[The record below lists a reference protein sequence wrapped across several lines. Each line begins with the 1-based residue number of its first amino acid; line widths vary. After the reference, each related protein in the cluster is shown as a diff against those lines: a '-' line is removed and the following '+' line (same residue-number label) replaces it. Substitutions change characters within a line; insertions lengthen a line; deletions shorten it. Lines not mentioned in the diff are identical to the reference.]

1 MVVLHLFQEI
11 KHIMFKKFTFTFFI
25 LFICISVYAQESG
38 GASSKIIGTIAD
50 SVSHQPIEYATI
62 SLYLDG
68 NKKAVNGTT
77 SGSTGTFT
85 ITNVSPGIY
94 NVVAEFIGYKA
105 HTVSRVTVSRKNE
118 VINLKNIAL
127 FATAATLQGVTVT
140 AQSRLIENKIDKLVF
155 NAEKD
160 ITSQTGVATDILRK
174 VPQVTVGV
182 DGNVELAG
190 NASIRFLIN
199 GKPSSAFGSNIADV
213 LQAIPANQI
222 KSIEVITNPGARY
235 DAQGLGGIINIILKK
250 ENAQGINGNLSLTGG
265 TRTENGSFNFNARK
279 GKFAVN
285 AFLSGNTR
293 LRASTPSYSD
303 RVTNDTAADTKIYL
317 HQDGISRISRNR
329 FQTGASFDWSFKDKN
344 SLTGAIS
351 YNRFG
356 NNGNGYT
363 NQLQNIKDGSS
374 NNNNIS
380 DIASVN
386 NIDNTFRFRNID
398 ANLNYKR
405 TFNKEDQELNIA
417 LNSTFGN
424 SHNTAASRQFL
435 QPVNELYYGINSINP
450 GKQNENELLIDYTQ
464 PLRKDVILGVGSKVN
479 FMDIN
484 STSDVVKYDN
494 STNQYVPDPF
504 LTNDLNYHQKVYAVY
519 SELTFPVGKLFD
531 AKAGGRY
538 ERTEID
544 AFYLPAQVQRK
555 VPGYNTFVPSFYL
568 SRKLGEN
575 GGSLKLSYSKR
586 IGRPDYGDLNPFVNT
601 SDPKNISTGNANL
614 VPETSH
620 RYEFAYNRDLG
631 KAGSFMVNL
640 FYRLNQNDIQPFV
653 TYYPEY
659 TVGDT
664 TYTHVNVSTRQNIGT
679 EKNVGVNIFTDLR
692 LINKMSIRT
701 NLFFF
706 HRDIINAIDKG
717 YNTSSFNY
725 RLNLNAS
732 YQFTNTLA
740 GEFFGNFNSARNE
753 AQGKYPS
760 FTNYSFAFRKQFWN
774 KNGSLALTA
783 TNPFKDAVDQ
793 RTSLYGPNFTV
804 NSLRSIPFRSVGL
817 NFTWK
822 FGHLEF
828 KKDKEPNDNANGPAE

>member
-1 MVVLHLFQEI
+1 
-11 KHIMFKKFTFTFFI
+11 MFKKFT
-25 LFICISVYAQESG
+25 LFLYISCFGVMAHAQKTN
-38 GASSKIIGTIAD
+38 GANAKITGTVTD
-50 SVSHQPIEYATI
+50 SVSHKPIEYATI
-62 SLYLDG
+62 TLFAAG

-77 SGSTGTFT
+77 SGSAGTFT
-85 ITNVSPGIY
+85 ITNVSPGTY
-94 NVVAEFIGYKA
+94 NVEAESIGYKA
-105 HTVSRVTVSRKNE
+105 HTVSKVAVMEKNN
-118 VINLKNIAL
+118 VVVLKNISL
-127 FATAATLQGVTVT
+127 FANAATLQGVTVT
-140 AQSRLIENKIDKLVF
+140 GQARLIENKIDKLVF
-155 NAEKD
+155 NAERD

-213 LQAIPANQI
+213 LQTIPANQI

-250 ENAQGINGNLSLTGG
+250 SNAQGINGNLSLTGG

-279 GKFAVN
+279 GKLAVN
-285 AFLSGNTR
+285 AFVSGNTR
-293 LRASTPSYSD
+293 LRANTPFYSD
-303 RVTNDTAADTKIYL
+303 RITNDTAADTKINL
-317 HQDGISRISRNR
+317 HQDGVSRVARHG
-329 FQTGASFDWSFKDKN
+329 FQTGAGFDYSFNENN
-344 SLTGAIS
+344 SLTGNIS
-351 YNRFG
+351 FNSFG
-356 NNGNGYT
+356 NTGSGYT
-363 NQLQNIKDGSS
+363 NQLQNIK
-374 NNNNIS
+374 NNGGNVSMDS
-380 DIASVN
+380 DFTSFN
-386 NIDNTFRFRNID
+386 NIDNAFRFHNTD

-405 TFNKEDQELNIA
+405 TFAKEGQELSIQA
-417 LNSTFGN
+417 NSSLGN
-424 SHNTAASRQFL
+424 SRNTAQSMQFM
-435 QPVNELYYGINSINP
+435 QPAHQLYYGTNSTNP
-450 GKQNENELLIDYTQ
+450 GKEKENELLIDYTQ
-464 PLRKDVILGVGSKVN
+464 PLHKDVILGVGSKVN
-479 FMDIN
+479 FMDIA
-484 STSDVVKYDN
+484 STSDVLKYNNASDL
-494 STNQYVPDPF
+494 YLPDPF
-504 LTNDLNYHQKVYAVY
+504 LTNNLNYHQKVYAVY

-544 AFYLPAQVQRK
+544 AFYSNAQTQK
-555 VPGYNTFVPSFYL
+555 NVPGYNTFVPSIYL
-568 SRKLGEN
+568 SKKLGEN

-601 SDPKNISTGNANL
+601 SDPKNISTGNSNL
-614 VPETSH
+614 VPEASK
-620 RYEFAYNRDLG
+620 RYELAYSKDLG

-640 FYRLNQNDIQPFV
+640 FYRLNLNDIQPFV
-653 TYYPEY
+653 TYYPQY

-664 TYTHVNVSTRQNIGT
+664 TYTHVAVSTRENIGT
-679 EKNVGVNIFTDLR
+679 EKNVGANLFADLR
-692 LINKMSIRT
+692 LVNKMSIRT

-725 RLNLNAS
+725 RFNLNAS
-732 YQFTNTLA
+732 YQFSNTLA

-760 FTNYSFAFRKQFWN
+760 FTNYSFAIRKQFWN

-793 RTSLYGPNFTV
+793 RTSLYGPNFVV
-804 NSLRSIPFRSVGL
+804 NSLRSIPFRSFGL

-828 KKDKEPNDNANGPAE
+828 RKNKEPNDNSNDSAEPQP

>member
-1 MVVLHLFQEI
+1 M
-11 KHIMFKKFTFTFFI
+11 KKFTLS
-25 LFICISVYAQESG
+25 LFLLITALVVHSQETSNTNAKISG
-38 GASSKIIGTIAD
+38 IIVD
-50 SVSHQPIEYATI
+50 SASHQPIEYATI
-62 SLYLDG
+62 TLYETG

-77 SGSTGTFT
+77 SGSDGTFT
-85 ITNVSPGIY
+85 ITNVAPGIY
-94 NVVAEFIGYKA
+94 NIEAESIGYKA
-105 HTVSRVTVSRKNE
+105 HTIDKVAVIKKNDL
-118 VINLKNIAL
+118 IALKNISL
-127 FATAATLQGVTVT
+127 FANAAKLQNVTVT
-140 AQSRLIENKIDKLVF
+140 GQTRLIENKIDKLVF

-250 ENAQGINGNLSLTGG
+250 SNAQGINGNLSLTGG

-279 GKFAVN
+279 GKLAVN
-285 AFLSGNTR
+285 AFVSGNTR
-293 LRASTPSYSD
+293 LRANTPSYSD
-303 RVTNDTAADTKIYL
+303 RETNDTAAGSKIYL
-317 HQDGISRISRNR
+317 HQDGVSRITRNGY
-329 FQTGASFDWSFKDKN
+329 QTGAGFDYSFNDKN
-344 SLTGAIS
+344 SISGAVS
-351 YNRFG
+351 FNHFG
-356 NNGNGYT
+356 TNGSGFTNQSQHIKNDGGNG
-363 NQLQNIKDGSS
+363 S
-374 NNNNIS
+374 NIS
-380 DIASVN
+380 DIVSFN
-386 NIDNTFRFRNID
+386 NISNAFRFHNID

-405 TFNKEDQELNIA
+405 TFNKEGQELSA
-417 LNSTFGN
+417 EANSSSGN
-424 SHNTAASRQFL
+424 SHNTASTMQYL
-435 QPVNELYYGINSINP
+435 QPENELYYGIKSTNP
-450 GKQNENELLIDYTQ
+450 GTEKENELLVDYTQ
-464 PLRKDVILGVGSKVN
+464 PLKKDVILGIGSKVN
-479 FMDIN
+479 FMDIA
-484 STSDVVKYDN
+484 STSDVLKYNNTDKLFQPN
-494 STNQYVPDPF
+494 PF
-504 LTNDLNYHQKVYAVY
+504 LTNNLNYHQKVYAAY

-538 ERTEID
+538 ERTEIN
-544 AFYLPAQVQRK
+544 AFYSNAAAQQK
-555 VPGYNTFVPSFYL
+555 VPGYNTFVPSIYL
-568 SRKLGEN
+568 SKKLGEN

-601 SDPKNISTGNANL
+601 SDPKNISTGNPNL
-614 VPETSH
+614 VPEQSK
-620 RYEFAYNRDLG
+620 RYELAYNKDLG
-631 KAGSFMVNL
+631 KSGSFMVNL
-640 FYRLNQNDIQPFV
+640 FYRLNLQDIQPFV

-659 TVGDT
+659 AVGDSV
-664 TYTHVNVSTRQNIGT
+664 YTNVAVSTRENIGT

-692 LINKMSIRT
+692 LADKMSIRT

-725 RLNLNAS
+725 RFNLNAS
-732 YQFTNTLA
+732 YQFTTTLA

-760 FTNYSFAFRKQFWN
+760 FTNYSFAIRKQFWK

-793 RTSLYGPNFTV
+793 RTTLFGPNFVV
-804 NSLRSIPFRSVGL
+804 NSVRSIPFRSIGL
-817 NFTWK
+817 NFTYK

-828 KKDKEPNDNANGPAE
+828 KKDKEPADNGNAPAEQ

>member
-1 MVVLHLFQEI
+1 MR
-11 KHIMFKKFTFTFFI
+11 FKKFTFLFSI
-25 LFICISVYAQESG
+25 LFTSIAINAQETTVN
-38 GASSKIIGTIAD
+38 ANTKIIGRIVD
-50 SVSHQPIEYATI
+50 SVSRQPIEYATI
-62 SLYLDG
+62 SLFSEG
-68 NKKAVNGTT
+68 NKKTVNGTA
-77 SGSTGTFT
+77 SLKTGTFT
-85 ITNVSPGIY
+85 ITNVLPGTY
-94 NVVAEFIGYKA
+94 DLVAEFMGYKA
-105 HTVSRVTVSRKNE
+105 HTINNITISKKNE
-118 VINLKNIAL
+118 VADLRNISLLAS
-127 FATAATLQGVTVT
+127 AATLQDVTVT
-140 AQSRLIENKIDKLVF
+140 AQARLIENKIDKLVF
-155 NAEKD
+155 NADKD

-250 ENAQGINGNLSLTGG
+250 NNAQGINGNMSLTGG

-293 LRASTPSYSD
+293 LRASTPSHSD
-303 RVTNDTAADTKIYL
+303 RVTTDTAANTKIFL
-317 HQDGISRISRNR
+317 QQDGVRRISRNG
-329 FQTGASFDWSFKDKN
+329 FQTGGGFDWSFKDKN
-344 SLTGAIS
+344 SLTGAVS
-351 YNRFG
+351 FNHFGTNGSG
-356 NNGNGYT
+356 NN
-363 NQLQNIKDGSS
+363 NQLQDIKDGTDYGNNLSNISS
-374 NNNNIS
+374 INNINNAFRYQNV
-380 DIASVN
+380 DAS
-386 NIDNTFRFRNID
+386 
-398 ANLNYKR
+398 LNYIR
-405 TFNKEDQELNIA
+405 TFNKEDQEVNIA

-424 SHNTAASRQFL
+424 SRNTAATMQFL
-435 QPVNELYYGINSINP
+435 QPENELNYGVSSFNP

-464 PLRKDVILGVGSKVN
+464 PLRKDVLLGVGSKVN
-479 FMDIN
+479 FMDIS

-494 STNQYVPDPF
+494 NNSTYVPDPF
-504 LTNDLNYHQKVYAVY
+504 LTNNLNYHQKVYALY

-538 ERTEID
+538 ERTEIA
-544 AFYLPAQVQRK
+544 AFYSQAQLQRK
-555 VPGYNTFVPSFYL
+555 VPGYNTFVPSIYL
-568 SRKLGEN
+568 SKKLGEN
-575 GGSLKLSYSKR
+575 GGSLRLSYSKR

-601 SDPKNISTGNANL
+601 SDPKNISTGNALL

-640 FYRLNQNDIQPFV
+640 FYRLNRNDIQPFV

-659 TVGDT
+659 TVGDSV
-664 TYTHVNVSTRQNIGT
+664 YTHVNVSTRQNIGT
-679 EKNVGVNIFTDLR
+679 EKNVGFNIFSDLR
-692 LINKMSIRT
+692 LVNKMSIRT

-725 RLNLNAS
+725 RFNLNAS
-732 YQFTNTLA
+732 YQFSNTFA

-774 KNGSLALTA
+774 KNGSIALTA

-804 NSLRSIPFRSVGL
+804 NSIRSIPFRSIGL

-828 KKDKEPNDNANGPAE
+828 KKDKEPKDNENPAVE